1 MQKGNPIE
9 RVLQFAKRKSFY
21 IVLGL
26 CAVAIA
32 VSGYILFF
40 TGGEEQPDPVLS
52 GREPPQDRQ
61 TVSGSA
67 SDVTIPTP
75 EQTEQEKQPEPAP
88 EQPVK
93 TADVPADQPP
103 AQTTVSQPGAGT
115 PETKETR
122 ETGAA
127 AQIKVPV
134 FTFPVRGAEV
144 QREYSGAQLVFDETM
159 GDWRTHN
166 GTDFACDEG
175 DEVMAVLDGVVER
188 IYEDGLLG
196 ACVVLDHG
204 ADLKSLY
211 CGLTVAEGLRED
223 QKLSAGQTLG
233 RACGSILGE
242 SAQGCHVHLELRE
255 SGQLIDPMSVL
266 K

>member
-1 MQKGNPIE
+1 MQKGNPIA

-52 GREPPQDRQ
+52 GQEVPQDRQ
-61 TVSGSA
+61 QVSGSA
-67 SDVTIPTP
+67 SNVTVPAPEQKTP
-75 EQTEQEKQPEPAP
+75 EQPEPAP
-88 EQPVK
+88 PQPVE

-103 AQTTVSQPGAGT
+103 AQTTVSQPGAEK
-115 PETKETR
+115 PEAK
-122 ETGAA
+122 ETGA
-127 AQIKVPV
+127 KVQEKLPV

>member
-1 MQKGNPIE
+1 MQKGNPIA

-40 TGGEEQPDPVLS
+40 TGEEEQPDPVLS
-52 GREPPQDRQ
+52 GREIQQDRQ

-67 SDVTIPTP
+67 SDVTIPSPEQKTP
-75 EQTEQEKQPEPAP
+75 EQPEPAP
-88 EQPVK
+88 QQPAK

-103 AQTTVSQPGAGT
+103 AQTTVSQPGAEK
-115 PETKETR
+115 PEAK
-122 ETGAA
+122 ETGA
-127 AQIKVPV
+127 KVQEKLPV

-242 SAQGCHVHLELRE
+242 SAQACHVHLELRE

>member
-1 MQKGNPIE
+1 M
-9 RVLQFAKRKSFY
+9 
-21 IVLGL
+21 
-26 CAVAIA
+26 
-32 VSGYILFF
+32 
-40 TGGEEQPDPVLS
+40 
-52 GREPPQDRQ
+52 
-61 TVSGSA
+61 
-67 SDVTIPTP
+67 
-75 EQTEQEKQPEPAP
+75 
-88 EQPVK
+88 
-93 TADVPADQPP
+93 
-103 AQTTVSQPGAGT
+103 
-115 PETKETR
+115 
-122 ETGAA
+122 
-127 AQIKVPV
+127 

-242 SAQGCHVHLELRE
+242 SAQACHVHLELRE

>member
-1 MQKGNPIE
+1 MQKGNPIA

-52 GREPPQDRQ
+52 GREIQQDRQ

-75 EQTEQEKQPEPAP
+75 EQTEQEKQPEPAAP
-88 EQPVK
+88 QPVK

-103 AQTTVSQPGAGT
+103 AQTTVSQPGAEK
-115 PETKETR
+115 PEAK
-122 ETGAA
+122 ETGA
-127 AQIKVPV
+127 KVQEKLPV

>member
-1 MQKGNPIE
+1 MQKGNPIA

-52 GREPPQDRQ
+52 GREVPQDRQ
-61 TVSGSA
+61 QVSGSA
-67 SDVTIPTP
+67 SNVAVPAPEQKTP
-75 EQTEQEKQPEPAP
+75 EQPEPAAP
-88 EQPVK
+88 QPVK
-93 TADVPADQPP
+93 TVDVPADQPP
-103 AQTTVSQPGAGT
+103 AQTTVSQPGAEK
-115 PETKETR
+115 PEAK
-122 ETGAA
+122 ETGA
-127 AQIKVPV
+127 KVQEKLPV

-242 SAQGCHVHLELRE
+242 SAQACHVHLELRE

>member
-1 MQKGNPIE
+1 MQKGNPIA

-75 EQTEQEKQPEPAP
+75 EQTEQEKQPEPAAP
-88 EQPVK
+88 QPVK

-103 AQTTVSQPGAGT
+103 AQTTVSQPGAEK
-115 PETKETR
+115 PEAK
-122 ETGAA
+122 ETGA
-127 AQIKVPV
+127 KVQEKLPV

-166 GTDFACDEG
+166 GTDFVCDEG

>member
-1 MQKGNPIE
+1 MQKGNLIA

-52 GREPPQDRQ
+52 GREDRQDRQ
-61 TVSGSA
+61 QVSGSA
-67 SDVTIPTP
+67 SDVTVPAP
-75 EQTEQEKQPEPAP
+75 EQKEPEKQPEPAP
-88 EQPVK
+88 QQPAE
-93 TADVPADQPP
+93 TADTPADQPP
-103 AQTTVSQPGAGT
+103 AQTTVSQPGGET
-115 PETKETR
+115 PETKETGA
-122 ETGAA
+122 ETQVKA
-127 AQIKVPV
+127 PV

-223 QKLSAGQTLG
+223 QKLSAGQTIG

-242 SAQGCHVHLELRE
+242 SAQDCHVHLELRE

>member
-52 GREPPQDRQ
+52 GRETPQDRQ
-61 TVSGSA
+61 QVSGSA
-67 SDVTIPTP
+67 SNVTVPAPEQKTP
-75 EQTEQEKQPEPAP
+75 EQPEPAP
-88 EQPVK
+88 PQPVE

-103 AQTTVSQPGAGT
+103 AQTTVSQPGAEK
-115 PETKETR
+115 PEAK
-122 ETGAA
+122 ETGA
-127 AQIKVPV
+127 KVQEKLPV

>member
-1 MQKGNPIE
+1 MQKGNPIA

-75 EQTEQEKQPEPAP
+75 EQTEQEKQPEPAAP
-88 EQPVK
+88 QPVK

-103 AQTTVSQPGAGT
+103 AQTTVSQPGAEK
-115 PETKETR
+115 PEAK
-122 ETGAA
+122 ETGA
-127 AQIKVPV
+127 KVQEKLPV

>member
-1 MQKGNPIE
+1 MQKKHSIRTFFNG
-9 RVLQFAKRKSFY
+9 RGYY
-21 IVLGL
+21 IVLAVCILAVGVSAL
-26 CAVAIA
+26 IFYRTVADVTGEGEPDQSLSVPAVAQ
-32 VSGYILFF
+32 
-40 TGGEEQPDPVLS
+40 EQPQTDKPAS
-52 GREPPQDRQ
+52 DRGKKDVP
-61 TVSGSA
+61 TVSL
-67 SDVTIPTP
+67 DD
-75 EQTEQEKQPEPAP
+75 PAP
-88 EQPVK
+88 AE
-93 TADVPADQPP
+93 VPA
-103 AQTTVSQPGAGT
+103 
-115 PETKETR
+115 
-122 ETGAA
+122 AA
-127 AQIKVPV
+127 LMVCSPV
-134 FTFPVRGAEV
+134 EGEPMVGFSVDALA
-144 QREYSGAQLVFDETM
+144 YNETM

>member
-9 RVLQFAKRKSFY
+9 RVLRFVKRKSFY

-52 GREPPQDRQ
+52 GRETPQDRQ
-61 TVSGSA
+61 QVSGSA
-67 SDVTIPTP
+67 SNVTVPAPEQKTP
-75 EQTEQEKQPEPAP
+75 EQPEPAP
-88 EQPVK
+88 PQPVE

-103 AQTTVSQPGAGT
+103 AQTTVSQPGAEK
-115 PETKETR
+115 PEAK
-122 ETGAA
+122 ETGA
-127 AQIKVPV
+127 KVQEKLPV

-233 RACGSILGE
+233 RACGNILGE
-242 SAQGCHVHLELRE
+242 SAQACHVHLELRE

>member
-9 RVLQFAKRKSFY
+9 RVLRFVKRKSFY

-52 GREPPQDRQ
+52 GRETPQDRQ
-61 TVSGSA
+61 QVSGSA
-67 SDVTIPTP
+67 SNVTVPAPEQKTP
-75 EQTEQEKQPEPAP
+75 EQPEPAP
-88 EQPVK
+88 PQPVE

-103 AQTTVSQPGAGT
+103 AQTTVSQPGAEK
-115 PETKETR
+115 PEAK
-122 ETGAA
+122 ETGA
-127 AQIKVPV
+127 KVQEKLPV

-242 SAQGCHVHLELRE
+242 SAQACHVHLELRE

>member
-1 MQKGNPIE
+1 MQKGNPIA

-75 EQTEQEKQPEPAP
+75 EQTEQEKQPEPAAP
-88 EQPVK
+88 QPVK

-103 AQTTVSQPGAGT
+103 AQTTVSQPGAEK
-115 PETKETR
+115 PEAK
-122 ETGAA
+122 ETGA
-127 AQIKVPV
+127 KVQEKLPV

-242 SAQGCHVHLELRE
+242 SAQACHVHLELRE

>member
-9 RVLQFAKRKSFY
+9 RVLRFVKRKSFY

-52 GREPPQDRQ
+52 GRETPQDRQ
-61 TVSGSA
+61 QVSGSA
-67 SDVTIPTP
+67 SNVTVPAPEQKTP
-75 EQTEQEKQPEPAP
+75 EQPEPAAP
-88 EQPVK
+88 QPVK

-103 AQTTVSQPGAGT
+103 AQTTVSQPGAEK
-115 PETKETR
+115 PEAK
-122 ETGAA
+122 ETGA
-127 AQIKVPV
+127 KVQEKLPV

-233 RACGSILGE
+233 RACGNILGE
-242 SAQGCHVHLELRE
+242 SAQACHVHLELRE

>member
-1 MQKGNPIE
+1 MQKGNPIA

-52 GREPPQDRQ
+52 GRKTPQDRQ

-75 EQTEQEKQPEPAP
+75 EQTEQEKQPEPAAP
-88 EQPVK
+88 QPVK

-103 AQTTVSQPGAGT
+103 AQTTVSQPGAEK
-115 PETKETR
+115 PEAK
-122 ETGAA
+122 ETGA
-127 AQIKVPV
+127 KVQEKLPV

>member
-52 GREPPQDRQ
+52 GREVPQDRQ
-61 TVSGSA
+61 QVSGSA
-67 SDVTIPTP
+67 SNVTVPAPEQKTP
-75 EQTEQEKQPEPAP
+75 EQPEPA
-88 EQPVK
+88 
-93 TADVPADQPP
+93 
-103 AQTTVSQPGAGT
+103 
-115 PETKETR
+115 
-122 ETGAA
+122 
-127 AQIKVPV
+127 
-134 FTFPVRGAEV
+134 
-144 QREYSGAQLVFDETM
+144 AQLVFDETM

>member
-1 MQKGNPIE
+1 MQKGNPIA

-52 GREPPQDRQ
+52 GREIQQDRQ

-75 EQTEQEKQPEPAP
+75 EQTEQEKQPEPAAP
-88 EQPVK
+88 QPVE

-103 AQTTVSQPGAGT
+103 AQTTVSQPGAEK
-115 PETKETR
+115 PEAK
-122 ETGAA
+122 ETGA
-127 AQIKVPV
+127 KVQEKLPV

>member
-1 MQKGNPIE
+1 MQKGNPIA

-75 EQTEQEKQPEPAP
+75 EQTEQEKQPEPAAP
-88 EQPVK
+88 QPVK

-103 AQTTVSQPGAGT
+103 AQTTVSQPGAEK
-115 PETKETR
+115 PEAK
-122 ETGAA
+122 ETGA
-127 AQIKVPV
+127 KVQEKLPV

-166 GTDFACDEG
+166 GTDFVCDEG

-242 SAQGCHVHLELRE
+242 SAQAYHVHLELRE

>member
-1 MQKGNPIE
+1 MQKGNPIA
-9 RVLQFAKRKSFY
+9 RVLRFAKRKSFY

-52 GREPPQDRQ
+52 GRETPQDRQ
-61 TVSGSA
+61 QVSGSA
-67 SDVTIPTP
+67 SNVTVPAPEQKTP
-75 EQTEQEKQPEPAP
+75 EQPEPAP
-88 EQPVK
+88 QQPAK
-93 TADVPADQPP
+93 TADTPADQPP

-127 AQIKVPV
+127 AQIKAPV

-242 SAQGCHVHLELRE
+242 SAQACHVHLELRE

>member
-1 MQKGNPIE
+1 MQKGNPIA

-52 GREPPQDRQ
+52 GRETPQDRQ
-61 TVSGSA
+61 QVSGSA
-67 SDVTIPTP
+67 SNVTVPAPEQKTP
-75 EQTEQEKQPEPAP
+75 EQPEPAP
-88 EQPVK
+88 PQPVE

-103 AQTTVSQPGAGT
+103 AQTTVSQPGAEK
-115 PETKETR
+115 PEAK
-122 ETGAA
+122 ETGA
-127 AQIKVPV
+127 KVQEKLPV

-175 DEVMAVLDGVVER
+175 DEVMAVLDGVVDR

-233 RACGSILGE
+233 RACGNILGE
-242 SAQGCHVHLELRE
+242 SAQACHVHLELRE

>member
-1 MQKGNPIE
+1 MQKGNPIA

-75 EQTEQEKQPEPAP
+75 EQTEQEKQPEPAAP
-88 EQPVK
+88 QPVK

-103 AQTTVSQPGAGT
+103 AQTTVSQPGAEK
-115 PETKETR
+115 PEAK
-122 ETGAA
+122 ETGA
-127 AQIKVPV
+127 KVQEKLPV

-233 RACGSILGE
+233 RGCGCILGE
-242 SAQGCHVHLELRE
+242 SAQACDVHLELRE

>member
-1 MQKGNPIE
+1 MQKGNPIA
-9 RVLQFAKRKSFY
+9 RVLRFVKRKSFY

-40 TGGEEQPDPVLS
+40 TGEEEQPDPVLS
-52 GREPPQDRQ
+52 GRETPQDRQ
-61 TVSGSA
+61 QVSGSA
-67 SDVTIPTP
+67 SNVTVPAPEQKTP
-75 EQTEQEKQPEPAP
+75 EQPEPAAP
-88 EQPVK
+88 QPVK

-103 AQTTVSQPGAGT
+103 AQTTVSQPGAEK
-115 PETKETR
+115 PEAK
-122 ETGAA
+122 ETGA
-127 AQIKVPV
+127 KVQEKLPV

>member
-1 MQKGNPIE
+1 MQKGNPIA

-75 EQTEQEKQPEPAP
+75 EQTEQEKQPEPAAP
-88 EQPVK
+88 QPVK

-103 AQTTVSQPGAGT
+103 AQTTVSQPGAEK
-115 PETKETR
+115 PEAK
-122 ETGAA
+122 ETGA
-127 AQIKVPV
+127 KVQEKLPV

-166 GTDFACDEG
+166 GTDFVCDEG

-242 SAQGCHVHLELRE
+242 SAQACHVHLELRE

>member
-1 MQKGNPIE
+1 MQKGNPIA

-75 EQTEQEKQPEPAP
+75 EQTEQEKQPEPAAP
-88 EQPVK
+88 QPVK

-103 AQTTVSQPGAGT
+103 AQTTVSQPGAEKPLHCCRGT
-115 PETKETR
+115 KPAQPLLKKPKNSTR
-122 ETGAA
+122 AFLR
-127 AQIKVPV
+127 K
-134 FTFPVRGAEV
+134 RGAPCWF
-144 QREYSGAQLVFDETM
+144 GK
-159 GDWRTHN
+159 N
-166 GTDFACDEG
+166 GF
-175 DEVMAVLDGVVER
+175 
-188 IYEDGLLG
+188 
-196 ACVVLDHG
+196 
-204 ADLKSLY
+204 
-211 CGLTVAEGLRED
+211 
-223 QKLSAGQTLG
+223 
-233 RACGSILGE
+233 
-242 SAQGCHVHLELRE
+242 
-255 SGQLIDPMSVL
+255 
-266 K
+266 

>member
-52 GREPPQDRQ
+52 GRETPQDRQ
-61 TVSGSA
+61 QVSGSA
-67 SDVTIPTP
+67 SNVTV
-75 EQTEQEKQPEPAP
+75 PAP
-88 EQPVK
+88 EQKTPEQPAK
-93 TADVPADQPP
+93 TADTPADQPP
-103 AQTTVSQPGAGT
+103 AQTTVSQPGAEK
-115 PETKETR
+115 PEAK
-122 ETGAA
+122 ETGA
-127 AQIKVPV
+127 KVQEKLPV

-242 SAQGCHVHLELRE
+242 SAQACHVHLELRE

>member
-1 MQKGNPIE
+1 MQKGNPIA

-75 EQTEQEKQPEPAP
+75 EQTEQEKQPEPAAP
-88 EQPVK
+88 QPVK

-103 AQTTVSQPGAGT
+103 AQTTVSQPGAEK
-115 PETKETR
+115 PEAK
-122 ETGAA
+122 ETGA
-127 AQIKVPV
+127 KVQEKLPV

-223 QKLSAGQTLG
+223 QKFSAGQTLG

>member
-1 MQKGNPIE
+1 MQKGNPIA

-40 TGGEEQPDPVLS
+40 TGEEEQPDPVLS
-52 GREPPQDRQ
+52 GREIQQDRQ

-67 SDVTIPTP
+67 SDVTIPSPEQKTP
-75 EQTEQEKQPEPAP
+75 EQPEPAP
-88 EQPVK
+88 PQPVE

-103 AQTTVSQPGAGT
+103 AQTTVSQPGAEK
-115 PETKETR
+115 PEAK
-122 ETGAA
+122 ETGA
-127 AQIKVPV
+127 KVQEKLPV

>member
-1 MQKGNPIE
+1 MQKGNPIA

-52 GREPPQDRQ
+52 GRETPQDRQ

-75 EQTEQEKQPEPAP
+75 EQTEQEKQPEPAAP
-88 EQPVK
+88 QPVK

-103 AQTTVSQPGAGT
+103 AQTTVSQPGAEK
-115 PETKETR
+115 PEAK
-122 ETGAA
+122 ETGA
-127 AQIKVPV
+127 KVQEKLPV

>member
-52 GREPPQDRQ
+52 GREVPQDRQ
-61 TVSGSA
+61 QVSGSA
-67 SDVTIPTP
+67 SNVTVPAPEQKTP
-75 EQTEQEKQPEPAP
+75 EQPEPAP
-88 EQPVK
+88 QPVK

-103 AQTTVSQPGAGT
+103 AQTTVSQPGAEK
-115 PETKETR
+115 PEAK
-122 ETGAA
+122 ETGA
-127 AQIKVPV
+127 KVQEKLPV

>member
-52 GREPPQDRQ
+52 GREVPQDRQ
-61 TVSGSA
+61 QVSGSA
-67 SDVTIPTP
+67 SNVTVPAPEQKTP
-75 EQTEQEKQPEPAP
+75 EQPEPAAP
-88 EQPVK
+88 QPVK

-103 AQTTVSQPGAGT
+103 AQTTVSQPGAEK
-115 PETKETR
+115 PEAK
-122 ETGAA
+122 ETGA
-127 AQIKVPV
+127 KVQEKLPV

>member
-75 EQTEQEKQPEPAP
+75 EQTEQEKQPEPAAP
-88 EQPVK
+88 QPVK

-103 AQTTVSQPGAGT
+103 AQTTVSQPGAEK
-115 PETKETR
+115 PEAK
-122 ETGAA
+122 ETGA
-127 AQIKVPV
+127 KVQEKLPV

>member
-1 MQKGNPIE
+1 MQKGNPIA

-40 TGGEEQPDPVLS
+40 TGEEEQPDPVLS
-52 GREPPQDRQ
+52 GRETPQDRQ
-61 TVSGSA
+61 QVSGSA
-67 SDVTIPTP
+67 SNVTVPAPEQKTP
-75 EQTEQEKQPEPAP
+75 EQPEPAAP
-88 EQPVK
+88 QPVK

-103 AQTTVSQPGAGT
+103 AQTTVSQPGAEK
-115 PETKETR
+115 PEAK
-122 ETGAA
+122 ETGA
-127 AQIKVPV
+127 KVQEKLPV

-242 SAQGCHVHLELRE
+242 SAQACHVHLELRE

>member
-1 MQKGNPIE
+1 MQKGNPIA

-52 GREPPQDRQ
+52 GRETPQDRQ
-61 TVSGSA
+61 QVSGSA
-67 SDVTIPTP
+67 SNVTVPAPEQKTP
-75 EQTEQEKQPEPAP
+75 EQPEPAAP
-88 EQPVK
+88 QPVK

-103 AQTTVSQPGAGT
+103 AQTTVSQPGAEK
-115 PETKETR
+115 PEAK
-122 ETGAA
+122 ETGA
-127 AQIKVPV
+127 KVQEKLPV

>member
-9 RVLQFAKRKSFY
+9 RVLRFVKRKSFY

-40 TGGEEQPDPVLS
+40 TGEEEQPDPVLS
-52 GREPPQDRQ
+52 GREIQQDRQ

-75 EQTEQEKQPEPAP
+75 EQTEQEKQPEPAAP
-88 EQPVK
+88 QPVE

-103 AQTTVSQPGAGT
+103 AQTTVSQPGEEK
-115 PETKETR
+115 PEAK
-122 ETGAA
+122 ETGA
-127 AQIKVPV
+127 KVQEKLPV

-166 GTDFACDEG
+166 GTDFVCDEG

-233 RACGSILGE
+233 RASGSILSE
-242 SAQGCHVHLELRE
+242 SAQSCHVHLELRE